1 MRSLMR
7 HIAQPSAL
15 DAADDLEAL
24 LGLEI
29 ATLAKRA
36 DAGDQFD
43 RERVAAVVALKKLGS
58 YVEMLPVRVGATH
71 ALVTSRGVYVFAI

>member
-7 HIAQPSAL
+7 HIAQPGAL
-15 DAADDLEAL
+15 DAAEDIEAL

-36 DAGDQFD
+36 GAGNLFD
-43 RERVAAVVALKKLGS
+43 RERVAAVVALKKFGS
-58 YVEMLPVRVGATH
+58 YVEKLPVRVGATH
-71 ALVTSRGVYVFAI
+71 ALVTSRGVYVFTI